1 MQLMKFKALKMSEIQ
16 RYRWMVLSRIVL
28 AVVIGFAIASLSVAV
43 IALIY
48 PDRRA
53 VATYTGMIASFVV
66 WLIYIIYV
74 FSVKSLAKAWI
85 SSGILLLVLSACVWG
100 ARQVGAL

>member
-1 MQLMKFKALKMSEIQ
+1 MKFKALKMSEIQ

-43 IALIY
+43 IASIY
-48 PDRRA
+48 PDSRA

-74 FSVKSLAKAWI
+74 FSVKSLRKAWI

-100 ARQVGAL
+100 SKQLGAL

>member
-1 MQLMKFKALKMSEIQ
+1 MSEIQ

-85 SSGILLLVLSACVWG
+85 SSGILLLLLSACVWG